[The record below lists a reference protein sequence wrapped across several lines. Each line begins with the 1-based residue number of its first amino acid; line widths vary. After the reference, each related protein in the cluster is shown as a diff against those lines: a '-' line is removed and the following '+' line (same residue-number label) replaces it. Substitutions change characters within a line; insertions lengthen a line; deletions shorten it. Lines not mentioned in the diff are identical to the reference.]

1 MLLSRCLTLIL
12 ALLLWNTAVGA
23 EPVHSLHWSFKPLQ
37 SPPIPP
43 TQDLRWAATPVDC
56 FVLERLE
63 AAGLTPT
70 VPADRRKLVRRAS
83 FDLTGLPPSPEDVE
97 RVLADPS
104 PDCFER
110 LLDRLLESEH
120 FGERW
125 GRHWLDWS
133 GYVDVIGGD
142 NDAGTVKLGEGKW
155 RYRDY
160 VIRAFNRD
168 MRFDEFVTEQ
178 LAGDET
184 VDWRN
189 ASEFTPDIVNKL
201 TATTFLRPVAD
212 DTDENELNTPDVRHG
227 VWQRT
232 AEGVANNLL
241 ALTLHCAKCHDH
253 KYDPISQRDYYRF
266 AAHFAPAFNP
276 ERWLQPKDRNLPD
289 ISTIEKKAADQFNQ
303 EVDAAVARVDKRRAE
318 LEAPVRSS
326 LLEGKLAKLPAEIR
340 ADLKSALQTASEKRS
355 EVQKYLSDKFEKDVL
370 PTPEQIRAAL
380 GESVRAEVAAA
391 EEEII
396 RLNHSKKRWGILQAV
411 YDVGLPSPTRILRRG
426 NHLNPGDEVSAGF
439 LTALCMPNSADDK
452 ILRSDS
458 GAECVGATSGRRLRL
473 ARWLS
478 DGASPASALMSRVM
492 VNRMWQQLF
501 GVGLV
506 ETSDNFGIAGARPSH
521 PELLEWLASRF
532 IQSGWR
538 IKPMLRLIMT
548 SATYL
553 QSSAAV
559 DSPATDRANAVDP
572 DNRLLWKQRLRRLDA
587 EVIRDSLL
595 AVADLLDPAI
605 GGMAMPIEYRPDG
618 MMVLKGRAGAP
629 PAQPSRRSVYV
640 LARRNYPLSFL
651 ATFDQPI
658 MVINCARRT
667 PSAVVSQ
674 ALTMLNDAFVEE
686 QSAALAKRVEQ
697 ATAHANPAQKIAK
710 AFQWALSRP
719 PAPDEMLWCEQF
731 LSGQTSPVTDDERA
745 KSVAQRQALSLL
757 CQALVNSS
765 EFLYIE

>member
-1 MLLSRCLTLIL
+1 M
-12 ALLLWNTAVGA
+12 GA
-23 EPVHSLHWSFKPLQ
+23 EPVHGVHWGFKPLV
-37 SPPIPP
+37 SPPVPR
-43 TQDLRWAATPVDC
+43 TRDLRWPATPVDR
-56 FVLERLE
+56 FVLARLE
-63 AAGLTPT
+63 AAGLQPAAR
-70 VPADRRKLVRRAS
+70 ADRRKLIRRAS
-83 FDLTGLPPSPEDVE
+83 FDLTGLPPTPEDIQ
-97 RVLADPS
+97 RGLDDPS
-104 PDCFER
+104 PDWFER
-110 LLDRLLESEH
+110 LVDRLLESEH

-168 MRFDEFVTEQ
+168 MPFDEFITQQ

-189 ASEFTPDIVNKL
+189 ASEFSPDIINRL
-201 TATTFLRPVAD
+201 TATTFLRHVAD
-212 DTDENELNTPDVRHG
+212 DTDENELNTADIRHG

-232 AEGVANNLL
+232 AELVANNLL

-289 ISTIEKKAADQFNQ
+289 ISTTEKKAADQFNQ
-303 EVDAAVARVDKRRAE
+303 EIDAAVARLEKRRAE
-318 LEAPVRSS
+318 LEAPARSRS
-326 LLEGKLAKLPAEIR
+326 IEEKLAQLPVEIR
-340 ADLKSALQTASEKRS
+340 ADLKSALQTPSEKRS
-355 EVQKYLSDKFEKDVL
+355 EVQKYLADKFEKSVL

-380 GESVRAEVAAA
+380 AETARAEVAVA
-391 EEEII
+391 EEEILQ
-396 RLNHSKKRWGILQAV
+396 LNHSKKRWGMLQAV
-411 YDVGLPSPTRILRRG
+411 YDVGLPSPTRILQRG

-439 LTALCMPNSADDK
+439 LTALCGPSSTDDK
-452 ILRSDS
+452 LLGTDP
-458 GAECVGATSGRRLRL
+458 GPPWVGATSGRRLRL
-473 ARWLS
+473 ARWLC
-478 DGASPASALMSRVM
+478 DGPSPASGLMARVM
-492 VNRMWQQLF
+492 VNRMWQQLL

-506 ETSDNFGIAGARPSH
+506 ETSDNFGVAGSRPSH
-521 PELLEWLASRF
+521 PELLEWLASQF

-553 QSSAAV
+553 QSSAALN
-559 DSPATDRANAVDP
+559 SPAADRAYEVDP

-587 EVIRDSLL
+587 EVIRDALL

-605 GGMAMPIEYRPDG
+605 GGPAMPIEYRPDG
-618 MMVLKGRAGAP
+618 MMVLKGRAGALP
-629 PAQPSRRSVYV
+629 RQPSRRSVYV

-658 MVINCARRT
+658 MAMNCARRT

-674 ALTMLNDAFVEE
+674 SLTMLNDAFVEE
-686 QSAALAKRVEQ
+686 QSAALALRVDQ
-697 ATAHANPAQKIAK
+697 ATAHASPAERITKV
-710 AFQWALSRP
+710 FQWALSRP
-719 PAPDEMLWCEQF
+719 PAPDEAAWCERF
-731 LSGQTSPVTDDERA
+731 LSGQTSPVAADEPA
-745 KSVAQRQALSLL
+745 KSTARRQALASL
-757 CQALVNSS
+757 CQTLFNSS